1 MTVKKYKKFWAQRLP
16 SSVTRDSAF
25 TLIELLVVVAIIA
38 ILSGML
44 LPVLSKAKGAAQKVK
59 CISQLGQLNLA
70 SQLYRDDSNGALPA
84 RTDGMTALGGR
95 VPASWPG
102 TLFPYFQST
111 NTLRCPA
118 DKANA
123 LTGIQ
128 PHPVDRVVRSYLFNG
143 WNDHFLARM
152 KRDYKL
158 SALIGRSMHEQAI
171 QEPTQTVLFG
181 EKKDNSP
188 ALYMDFL
195 EGFGNDIQEVE
206 HGRHAPSKTQRS
218 KGSSVFGFAD
228 GSVRSIKFG
237 GSFKPLNQWAT
248 ESIWRT
254 NTAIFLIK
262 D

>member
-1 MTVKKYKKFWAQRLP
+1 MVMVFKTSLMQRFRSHKTMAP
-16 SSVTRDSAF
+16 GF
-25 TLIELLVVVAIIA
+25 TLIELLVVIGIIA
-38 ILSGML
+38 ILAGML
-44 LPVLSKAKGAAQKVK
+44 LPALSKAKGAAQKVK

-70 SQLYRDDSNGALPA
+70 SQLYRDDSNGALPS

-111 NTLRCPA
+111 NTLRCPT

-128 PHPVDRVVRSYLFNG
+128 PHPVDRVVRSYLLNG

-158 SALIGRSMHEQAI
+158 SALVGRSIHEQAI

-181 EKKDNSP
+181 EKKDDSP

-206 HGRHAPSKTQRS
+206 HARHAPSKAQKS

-228 GSVRSIKFG
+228 GSVRSIRFG
-237 GSFKPLNQWAT
+237 GSFKPVNQWAT

-254 NTAIFLIK
+254 NTTIFLIE

>member
-1 MTVKKYKKFWAQRLP
+1 MTVMKYKKFWAQRLP

-44 LPVLSKAKGAAQKVK
+44 LPGLSKAKGAAQKVK

-70 SQLYRDDSNGALPA
+70 SQLYRDDSNGALPT

-111 NTLRCPA
+111 NTLRCPT

-128 PHPVDRVVRSYLFNG
+128 PHPVDRVVLGRELLADVPEPGSHSSLDPVPGDCISDLLAGCDAQARTFHLAEEIRSP
-143 WNDHFLARM
+143 RC
-152 KRDYKL
+152 
-158 SALIGRSMHEQAI
+158 Q
-171 QEPTQTVLFG
+171 
-181 EKKDNSP
+181 
-188 ALYMDFL
+188 
-195 EGFGNDIQEVE
+195 
-206 HGRHAPSKTQRS
+206 
-218 KGSSVFGFAD
+218 
-228 GSVRSIKFG
+228 
-237 GSFKPLNQWAT
+237 
-248 ESIWRT
+248 
-254 NTAIFLIK
+254 
-262 D
+262 